1 MGYARAVRRPA
12 IVLLGCCLAAP
23 AFAGDRAAALAAAAP
38 GLAPEVLAQA
48 LDAIDC
54 AQARGAAPPAE
65 RLAVIDYSRPSTEP
79 RLWVFDLGQ
88 GRLLYAEHVAHGRNS
103 GANHATE
110 FSNEEGSH
118 RSSLG
123 LFRTADTYVGGNG
136 YSLRLDGLDPG
147 FNDRARE
154 RAIVMHGAPYVD
166 PIAARRQGRLGRSLG
181 CPAVRPQVAR
191 GIIDTLRGGQWLF
204 AWYPD
209 PRWLAASP
217 NLRCAGALAQRDS
230 AAPAGAAVRAGV
242 AVAP

>member
-1 MGYARAVRRPA
+1 MRRLAV
-12 IVLLGCCLAAP
+12 VLLGCCLAAP
-23 AFAGDRAAALAAAAP
+23 AFAGGRAAALAAVAP
-38 GLAPEVLAQA
+38 GLSPEVLAHA

-54 AQARGAAPPAE
+54 AQERGAAPPAE

-79 RLWVFDLGQ
+79 RLWVFDLEA

-103 GANHATE
+103 GANHATD
-110 FSNEEGSH
+110 FSNEEGSY

-191 GIIDTLRGGQWLF
+191 EMIDILRGGQWLF

-209 PRWLAASP
+209 PQWIAASP
-217 NLRCAGALAQRDS
+217 NLNCGTRLAGREGVVPNGAAGRHGVA
-230 AAPAGAAVRAGV
+230 AAP
-242 AVAP
+242 